1 MLMMTMVL
9 DYDENVIN
17 GFTMFGIYIYIS
29 FLFKFVVEGSSATV
43 THAVLYFIWIIYVR
57 MIYVSVFRTSERLF

>member
-1 MLMMTMVL
+1 MMTMVL

-17 GFTMFGIYIYIS
+17 GFTMFGIYIY